1 MQSRCT
7 PLPGLMR
14 CEGSLIAAVF
24 AGSAALL
31 LLGATRTSHA
41 EERVTHAAQH
51 ASADGHSADHVGIG
65 RAGAAAEVTRT
76 VRVTMLDTM
85 RFTPAKITVR
95 KGETLRFRIHNQ
107 GKVVHEWVL
116 GTAQGL
122 REHQKQ
128 MDYQPDMAHTDANTL
143 SLQAGEQ
150 AERIWK
156 FDTAGTVYFACLQP
170 GHAAAGMR
178 GQITV
183 KAPASGDPHAG
194 HSH

>member
-1 MQSRCT
+1 MQSIGT
-7 PLPGLMR
+7 PLSGLVR
-14 CEGSLIAAVF
+14 GKRRFIAAVI

-31 LLGATRTSHA
+31 LLGATRISHA
-41 EERVTHAAQH
+41 EEVLTHAAQH
-51 ASADGHSADHVGIG
+51 APAAGHGADHAGIG

-76 VRVTMLDTM
+76 VRVTMLDAM

-95 KGETLRFRIHNQ
+95 QGETLRFRIHNK

-128 MDYQPDMAHTDANTL
+128 MDHQPDMAHTDANTL
-143 SLQAGEQ
+143 SLQPGEQ

-183 KAPASGDPHAG
+183 QAPASGDPHAG